1 MHAPLFGEVRQTA
14 YLVPDIDQAIEDW
27 GRQLEIGPFALC
39 REITPLAG
47 AKYRGE
53 PTADVVMNVA
63 FAYLGELQ
71 LELIQQVN
79 DTPSMY
85 REAIEKRGY
94 GHHHYGFCVEDFDAA
109 YGRAMADGFDAVV
122 DAGVKGYA
130 RMSYIES
137 KRIPALVCEV
147 IEWND
152 LTRPYFDG
160 IRSFLEQA
168 DDAQR
173 IHELDLM
180 ALVSGGSGAAG

>member
-14 YLVPDIDQAIEDW
+14 YLVPDIDQAVEDW
-27 GRQLEIGPFALC
+27 GRQFEMGPFALC

-94 GHHHYGFCVEDFDAA
+94 GHHHYGFCVDDFDGSTGKAL
-109 YGRAMADGFDAVV
+109 DGDFEAVV
-122 DAGVKGYA
+122 EAGVPGFA

-137 KRIPALVCEV
+137 KTVPGLVCEV

-152 LTRPYFDG
+152 FTRPYFDG
-160 IRSFLEQA
+160 IHRFLCDA
-168 DDAQR
+168 DDAR
-173 IHELDLM
+173 RVHELDL
-180 ALVSGGSGAAG
+180 ASLVAGGVNRG